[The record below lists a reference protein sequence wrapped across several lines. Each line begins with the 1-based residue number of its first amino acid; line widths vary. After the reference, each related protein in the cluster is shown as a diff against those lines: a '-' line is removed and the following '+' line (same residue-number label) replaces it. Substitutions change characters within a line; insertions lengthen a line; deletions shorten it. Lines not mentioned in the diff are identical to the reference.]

1 MPITLRSFGSSPTPL
16 AAATMLL
23 MSLVSVDA
31 LAHDCLHWGDLDKKL
46 YCDESRDLVA
56 DTPSQGYQLQNPD
69 TLVFSHGPMDDP
81 SVDEAAFGE
90 FMRYLSKTTGK
101 KVRWHG
107 TKSSADQIKA
117 MRAGEVQIAGISPG
131 PTVYAVNL
139 AGYVPIAVM
148 CKSDGT
154 FGYQL
159 NLITGKNSNI
169 ASRGDLGGRKVAHV
183 SRLSNFGQAAE
194 GYEIAYPGSQGNS
207 IKGVVDGAYAA
218 AAVNSNA
225 LARMESRGALDPE
238 KLRVVWKSGSFP
250 STSFGF
256 AHNLAPDLQR
266 KIHDAFLTFDWKNTA
281 LAREFGRQAD
291 KFCTIS
297 YQETWESIRLIQ
309 KENGVRYEVKDL

>member
-1 MPITLRSFGSSPTPL
+1 MPVTLRSFDSSPTPL

-31 LAHDCLHWGDLDKKL
+31 LAQDCLHWGDLDKKL

-56 DTPSQGYQLQNPD
+56 DTPSRGYQLQNPD

-81 SVDEAAFGE
+81 SVYEAAFGE

-154 FGYQL
+154 FGYPL

-183 SRLSNFGQAAE
+183 SPLSNSGQAAE
-194 GYEIAYPGSQGNS
+194 GVEIVYPGSQG
-207 IKGVVDGAYAA
+207 KLHQG
-218 AAVNSNA
+218 
-225 LARMESRGALDPE
+225 SRRRRVRRRRGQFQCPCAHGEPGRRRPGEITRRLEIRILSVHLLRLCPQSGPGSAKEDP
-238 KLRVVWKSGSFP
+238 R
-250 STSFGF
+250 
-256 AHNLAPDLQR
+256 
-266 KIHDAFLTFDWKNTA
+266 
-281 LAREFGRQAD
+281 
-291 KFCTIS
+291 CIS
-297 YQETWESIRLIQ
+297 DIRLEKHGTRQ
-309 KENGVRYEVKDL
+309 GVRPASRQILHHLLSGNLGIHPPDSEGERCAV